1 MMKITKYSRMLASQ
15 PSSNLARVPALVHN
29 PGPAE
34 VAHDAVGEPPLDAD
48 GVHTLVELADPL
60 PPTHPAVL
68 RLARRDHALQVED
81 LRQALY
87 LKRVKSDIL
96 LI

>member
-15 PSSNLARVPALVHN
+15 PSSNLAGVPALVHN
-29 PGPAE
+29 PRPAE

-60 PPTHPAVL
+60 PSTHPAVL

-81 LRQALY
+81 FI
-87 LKRVKSDIL
+87 KKGI
-96 LI
+96 IFKT